1 MSNILKVTTP
11 TVGYDN
17 NSINNKQTPA
27 QQAQDLSIK
36 NPVEANR
43 VGRADGRTDPSSDDG
58 GQKGISYE
66 SNFGSFVQSLRDLP
80 SLNEIMSKMIF
91 GGMANVVESGIGK
104 GTAADIQA
112 FFQMLEMSPEKLSE
126 FLKSQMAGAN
136 RMQGPLFDVLRQI
149 MGEATTVELKAGVL
163 ELLKRY
169 NDMSSNKHLLQN
181 IKGTLEEIE
190 ARMFRNDREG
200 LQRLAMKLKP
210 YSLDSNAANTRLLKE
225 EIIPY
230 MGKYVADNRELG
242 KLRDLVTLVA
252 FNTAR
257 YESGSLDSVVQA
269 FQRLMDFPTF
279 QKHFKGMSA
288 KDFRDMLANVDYDR
302 AAGKNELTD
311 KLLNIIRA
319 GVKGEAGIENREAFV
334 NVMRSM
340 LVNESVY
347 MPLMHVMLPV
357 ILDGVPM
364 FSELWV
370 DPDEESG
377 NPGSKERGIKL
388 LIKFDMKDVGF
399 FDMMLYYEKGKIDML
414 IHYPD
419 ELSKHESDIRE
430 NIRKIMSRNNLDL
443 EYLAVEQ
450 NKVPI
455 QVSAAFPK
463 IFERRNSINVTI

>member
-17 NSINNKQTPA
+17 SINNKPSPS
-27 QQAQDLSIK
+27 QQAEDLSIK
-36 NPVEANR
+36 NPVEANK
-43 VGRADGRTDPSSDDG
+43 VGRADGRTESGNNDG
-58 GQKGISYE
+58 GKGVAYD

-80 SLNEIMSKMIF
+80 KLNEIMSKMIF
-91 GGMANVVESGIGK
+91 GGMANIVESGIGK

-112 FFQMLEMSPEKLSE
+112 FFQMLEMSPEKLNE
-126 FLKSQMAGAN
+126 FLKAQMAGAN
-136 RMQGPLFDVLRQI
+136 RLQGPLFDVLRQI
-149 MGEATTVELKAGVL
+149 MDEATTVELKAGVL
-163 ELLKRY
+163 DLLKKY
-169 NDMSSNKHLLQN
+169 NDMSSGKHILEN

-190 ARMFRNDREG
+190 ARMFRNDRDG
-200 LQRLAMKLKP
+200 LERLAMRLKQH
-210 YSLDSNAANTRLLKE
+210 SMDANAANTRLLKE
-225 EIIPY
+225 QIIPY

-257 YESGSLDSVVQA
+257 YESGNIDNVVQA
-269 FQRLMDFPTF
+269 FWRLMDFPTF
-279 QKHFKGMSA
+279 RKHFKGMTA
-288 KDFRDMLANVDYDR
+288 EGFREMLQNVDYDR
-302 AAGKNELTD
+302 AAGKNELAD
-311 KLLNIIRA
+311 KLLNIMQA
-319 GVKGEAGIENREAFV
+319 GVKGEAGIENREAFI

-364 FSELWV
+364 FSEMWV

-377 NPGSKERGIKL
+377 NPGSDERGVKL

-414 IHYPD
+414 IHYPE
-419 ELSKHESDIRE
+419 ELSGHESDIRD
-430 NIRKIMSRNNLDL
+430 NIRKIMSRNKLEL
-443 EYLAVEQ
+443 EYLGVEQ

>member
-17 NSINNKQTPA
+17 SINNKPSPS
-27 QQAQDLSIK
+27 QQAEDLSIK
-36 NPVEANR
+36 NPVEANK
-43 VGRADGRTDPSSDDG
+43 VGRADGRTESGNNDG
-58 GQKGISYE
+58 GKGVAYD

-80 SLNEIMSKMIF
+80 KLNEIMSKMIF
-91 GGMANVVESGIGK
+91 GGMANIVESGIGK

-112 FFQMLEMSPEKLSE
+112 FFQMLEMSPEKLNE
-126 FLKSQMAGAN
+126 FLKAQMAGAN
-136 RMQGPLFDVLRQI
+136 RLQGPLFDVLRQI
-149 MGEATTVELKAGVL
+149 MDEATTVELKAGVL
-163 ELLKRY
+163 DLLKKY
-169 NDMSSNKHLLQN
+169 NDMSSGKHILEN

-190 ARMFRNDREG
+190 ARMFRNDRDG
-200 LQRLAMKLKP
+200 LERLAMRLKQH
-210 YSLDSNAANTRLLKE
+210 SMDANAANTRLLKE
-225 EIIPY
+225 QIIPY

-257 YESGSLDSVVQA
+257 YESGNIDNVVQA
-269 FQRLMDFPTF
+269 FWRLMDFPTF
-279 QKHFKGMSA
+279 RKHFKGMTA
-288 KDFRDMLANVDYDR
+288 EGFREMLLNVDYDR
-302 AAGKNELTD
+302 AAGKNELAD
-311 KLLNIIRA
+311 KLLNIMQA
-319 GVKGEAGIENREAFV
+319 GVKGEAGIENREAFM

-347 MPLMHVMLPV
+347 MPLMHVMLPL
-357 ILDGVPM
+357 ILDVEPM
-364 FSELWV
+364 FSEMRV

-377 NPGSKERGIKL
+377 NPGSDERGVKL

-414 IHYPD
+414 IHYPE
-419 ELSKHESDIRE
+419 ELSGHESDIRD
-430 NIRKIMSRNNLDL
+430 NIRKIMSRNKLEL
-443 EYLAVEQ
+443 EYLGVEQ

>member
-17 NSINNKQTPA
+17 SINNKPSPS
-27 QQAQDLSIK
+27 QQAEDLSIK
-36 NPVEANR
+36 NPVEANK
-43 VGRADGRTDPSSDDG
+43 VGRADGRTESGNNDG
-58 GQKGISYE
+58 GKGVAYD

-80 SLNEIMSKMIF
+80 KLNEIMSKMIF
-91 GGMANVVESGIGK
+91 GGMANIVESGIGK

-112 FFQMLEMSPEKLSE
+112 FFQMLEMSLEKLNE
-126 FLKSQMAGAN
+126 FLKAQMAGAN
-136 RMQGPLFDVLRQI
+136 RLQGPLFDVLRQI
-149 MGEATTVELKAGVL
+149 MDEATTVELKAGVL
-163 ELLKRY
+163 DLLKKY
-169 NDMSSNKHLLQN
+169 NDMSSGKHILEN

-190 ARMFRNDREG
+190 ARMFRNDRDG
-200 LQRLAMKLKP
+200 LERLAMRLKQH
-210 YSLDSNAANTRLLKE
+210 SMDANAANTRLLKE
-225 EIIPY
+225 QIIPY

-257 YESGSLDSVVQA
+257 YESGNIDNVVQA
-269 FQRLMDFPTF
+269 FWRLMDFPTF
-279 QKHFKGMSA
+279 RKHFKGMTA
-288 KDFRDMLANVDYDR
+288 EGFREMLLNVDYDR
-302 AAGKNELTD
+302 AAGKNELAD
-311 KLLNIIRA
+311 KLLNIMQA
-319 GVKGEAGIENREAFV
+319 GVKGEAGIENREAFI

-364 FSELWV
+364 FSEMWV

-377 NPGSKERGIKL
+377 NPGSDERGVKL

-414 IHYPD
+414 IHYPE
-419 ELSKHESDIRE
+419 ELSGHESDIRD
-430 NIRKIMSRNNLDL
+430 NIRKIMSRNKLEL
-443 EYLAVEQ
+443 EYLGVEQ

>member
-17 NSINNKQTPA
+17 SINNKPSPS
-27 QQAQDLSIK
+27 QQAEDFSIK
-36 NPVEANR
+36 NPVEANK
-43 VGRADGRTDPSSDDG
+43 VGRADGRTESGNNDG
-58 GQKGISYE
+58 GKGVAYD

-80 SLNEIMSKMIF
+80 KLNEIMSKMIF
-91 GGMANVVESGIGK
+91 GGMANIVESGIGK

-112 FFQMLEMSPEKLSE
+112 FFQMLEMSPEKLNE
-126 FLKSQMAGAN
+126 FLKAQMAGAN
-136 RMQGPLFDVLRQI
+136 RLQGPLFDVLRQI
-149 MGEATTVELKAGVL
+149 MDEATTVELKAGVL
-163 ELLKRY
+163 DLLKKY
-169 NDMSSNKHLLQN
+169 NDMSSGKHILEN

-190 ARMFRNDREG
+190 ARMFRNDRDG
-200 LQRLAMKLKP
+200 LERLAMRLKQH
-210 YSLDSNAANTRLLKE
+210 SMDANAANTRLLKE
-225 EIIPY
+225 QIIPY

-257 YESGSLDSVVQA
+257 YESGNIDNVVQA
-269 FQRLMDFPTF
+269 FWRLMDFPTF
-279 QKHFKGMSA
+279 RKHFKGMTA
-288 KDFRDMLANVDYDR
+288 EGFREMLLNVDYDR
-302 AAGKNELTD
+302 AAGKNELAD
-311 KLLNIIRA
+311 KLLNIMQA
-319 GVKGEAGIENREAFV
+319 GVKGEAGIENREAFI

-364 FSELWV
+364 FSEMWV

-377 NPGSKERGIKL
+377 NPGSDERGVKL

-414 IHYPD
+414 IHYPE
-419 ELSKHESDIRE
+419 ELSGHESDIRD
-430 NIRKIMSRNNLDL
+430 NIRKIMSRNKLEL
-443 EYLAVEQ
+443 EYLGVEQ